1 MSRNRYRILSHNL
14 SRSQHR
20 VSRNGDR
27 SLFHNRSR
35 HQHWLPKANNA
46 NRSARNVKPSA
57 PSPGKFL
64 IQTNHQRR
72 SPRKSVSLNLVQGHQ
87 IPRNEKPQQV
97 PRSGKNEPVHGNKT
111 NHSIMGLHINFSR
124 KSILSLFCGMHG
136 WCSSGLQAILLLRTF
151 NTHLTII
158 TIRNEHCIR
167 PHYLAYNKA
176 QNEKRKAAK
185 LKAKQ
190 AAGNWVVSPLDLWL
204 KTCCCFF

>member
-136 WCSSGLQAILLLRTF
+136 WCSSGLQAILLLRSVQHSPHNNN
-151 NTHLTII
+151 NTKWTLYQT
-158 TIRNEHCIR
+158 TLSR
-167 PHYLAYNKA
+167 L
-176 QNEKRKAAK
+176 Q
-185 LKAKQ
+185 Q
-190 AAGNWVVSPLDLWL
+190 SPKW
-204 KTCCCFF
+204 KTQSRETQG